1 MVVGSRAGFTLLEV
15 MVSVAIIGIALVTL
29 IGSQS
34 QSISIA
40 TISRFETTASFLARR
55 KLTELALAGFDDL
68 HSTDG
73 DFGEEFPQF
82 HWKVEVRDLGEE
94 DTGIKDVDELLKV
107 VDLVI
112 FSDFE
117 NEEGFTVREI
127 MMAPGIPEP
136 GT

>member
-1 MVVGSRAGFTLLEV
+1 MVVCSRAGFTLLEV

-40 TISRFETTASFLARR
+40 TISRFETTASLLAR
-55 KLTELALAGFDDL
+55 KKMTELALAGFDDL

-82 HWKVEVRDLGEE
+82 RWKVEVRDLGEE
-94 DTGIKDVDELLKV
+94 DTGIKDADELLKV

-112 FSDFE
+112 FSDFK
-117 NEEGFTVREI
+117 NEEGFMVREI
-127 MMAPGIPEP
+127 MMAPGKPEP